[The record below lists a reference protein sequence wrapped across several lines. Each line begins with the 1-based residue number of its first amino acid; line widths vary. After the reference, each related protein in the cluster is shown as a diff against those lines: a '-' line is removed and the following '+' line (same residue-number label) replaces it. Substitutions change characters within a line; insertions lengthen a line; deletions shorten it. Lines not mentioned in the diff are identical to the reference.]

1 MRSTHEKKKVNTLES
16 KHLQRCRHRHSHGRW
31 KREIE
36 GRSVA
41 NDQELQNA
49 LEKNENTKSKVQGCL
64 ACEYGINVSHGPK
77 HKRC

>member
-1 MRSTHEKKKVNTLES
+1 MKKKVNTLES
-16 KHLQRCRHRHSHGRW
+16 KHPQRCRHRHPHGRW

-49 LEKNENTKSKVQGCL
+49 LGKNETTKSKVQGCL
-64 ACEYGINVSHGPK
+64 ACEYGINVSHGRK
-77 HKRC
+77 KKKC

>member
-1 MRSTHEKKKVNTLES
+1 MVTKMQTSS
-16 KHLQRCRHRHSHGRW
+16 PSW
-31 KREIE
+31 KMEE

-49 LEKNENTKSKVQGCL
+49 LGKYENTKSKVQGCL
-64 ACEYGINVSHGPK
+64 ACEFGINVSHGRK